1 MGIAWPWILLV
12 MILITIGSA
21 FQWRKTCATPIG
33 IVTVGALL
41 AFLIVML
48 SRYLFGGYFLSR
60 HPDLWAYCADAEYLI
75 RFVRGADA
83 GTAPLYLFAAALSN
97 TRLGTFS
104 ILGFFAQMF
113 HRDAVHVVGIYT
125 AILLFNIFW
134 GVALLTRLYGA
145 KPLVSLIAGC
155 YAIFCG
161 LIPDA
166 VNFAALDNLLL
177 ISVLPFVIIR
187 LQLLL
192 RGDKSLTSI
201 LGLALSASAAFYSY
215 PEGLAV
221 AGVVFLP
228 IFISTFLKALRQKK
242 FSRVW
247 LVFPVFS
254 LLLVAPYLT
263 TFFSFLTQQFYIGAI
278 ASRIG
283 DQAMRGLL
291 SNAFL
296 PAIFGSGD
304 EFGGLFRIPYLIL
317 AVICLGFL
325 LVGIVGQTG
334 RKRLI
339 VIVSALLIVAFTGWQ
354 ALVLRYSYGLFK
366 VLLVSSLLTTP
377 LLFCGIQ
384 FVSRLATTKE
394 LFFSAPTLA
403 LLVMLSAFSQR
414 RAANLDYLSASGPQ
428 IQPYADLAKVRTI
441 VGSTPVKLSFESSNP
456 PTLDDGVDQ
465 LWAAYFLR
473 DTNLDIPH
481 PRLYLDH
488 IIELPRYQRWR
499 EEIEPF
505 VTFLLSSRSQKNAIW
520 SNEKFSLIRASGDQP

>member
-1 MGIAWPWILLV
+1 
-12 MILITIGSA
+12 
-21 FQWRKTCATPIG
+21 
-33 IVTVGALL
+33 
-41 AFLIVML
+41 ML
-48 SRYLFGGYFLSR
+48 SRYLLGGYFLSR

-75 RFVRGADA
+75 RFARGTDA
-83 GTAPLYLFAAALSN
+83 GTSPLYLFAAALSN

-104 ILGFFAQMF
+104 ILGFFGQMF

-134 GVALLTRLYGA
+134 GVTLLTRLYGA

-187 LQLLL
+187 LKLL

-228 IFISTFLKALRQKK
+228 IFISSFLKSLRQKR
-242 FSRVW
+242 FCRVW
-247 LVFPVFS
+247 LVFVGSS
-254 LLLVAPYLT
+254 LLLVAPYIT

-283 DQAMRGLL
+283 DHAMRGLL

-317 AVICLGFL
+317 AMICLGFL

-339 VIVSALLIVAFTGWQ
+339 VIVSALLIVAFAGWQ

-403 LLVMLSAFSQR
+403 LLVMLSSFSQR

-428 IQPYADLAKVRTI
+428 IRPYADLATVRTI

-481 PRLYLDH
+481 PGLYLDH
-488 IIELPRYQRWR
+488 IVELPRYQRWR